1 MKGDKIYPEILSAF
15 LIPQMTEEMKAEL
28 GINENHTSAGI
39 VTADIDDLIFIGMDE
54 ATKKANVK
62 ASYSKSFY
70 AGGANSSSKLQ
81 GEGLGIITGESI
93 SEVKAGLDAILDFS
107 ESRVLYAV
115 SCNDEDSISYLVY
128 TIASIGSYFADDL
141 KIEKGS
147 SIAYLASPPVE
158 SIYASDEALK
168 ASGAELAALYAPP
181 TVTNTGGAILT
192 GSQSQCEAACRA
204 FAEAVQEVADNPV
217 YR

>member
-15 LIPQMTEEMKAEL
+15 LIPQMAEEMKAEL

>member
-1 MKGDKIYPEILSAF
+1 
-15 LIPQMTEEMKAEL
+15 MTEEMKAEL

>member
-15 LIPQMTEEMKAEL
+15 LIPQLTEEMKEGL
-28 GINENHTSAGI
+28 GLDSSQTSAGI

-54 ATKKANVK
+54 ATKKANVR
-62 ASYSKSFY
+62 ATYSKSFY

-81 GEGLGIITGESI
+81 GEGLGIITGESV
-93 SEVKAGLDAILDFS
+93 SEVRAGLDAILTFS

-115 SCNDEDSISYLVY
+115 SCNEDDSISYLVY
-128 TIASIGSYFADDL
+128 TIASIGSYFAEDL
-141 KIEKGS
+141 GIEKGS

-158 SIYASDEALK
+158 SIYGSDEALK
-168 ASGAELAALYAPP
+168 ASGAQMAALYAPP

-192 GSQSQCEAACRA
+192 GTQSQCEAACRA
-204 FAEAVQEVADNPV
+204 FAQAVQEVADRPI